1 MMALQPVLPRRPLHP
16 HVRRHTRM
24 VVTMR
29 YALPVTA
36 ALLLTALTLWTQL
49 GGDSGLFRLA
59 ASRMLAGLPDSL
71 TMSNPRFDGIDAK
84 QRPFSVSAQLASQA
98 DKDGNVIDLTSPEAD
113 VTIDGGAW
121 LSINAESGRYLRKEQ
136 KLDLNGAVSLFHD
149 QGFELHT
156 RDVQVDLA
164 TSSARSAQPV
174 QGQGPSGNLVADG
187 MVVQDGGKRVF
198 LLGRSK
204 VVLYGGDQLS
214 EVPKQ

>member
-1 MMALQPVLPRRPLHP
+1 MALQPVLPRRPLHP

-36 ALLLTALTLWTQL
+36 ALLLTAITLWTQL

-59 ASRMLAGLPDSL
+59 AGRMLAGLPDSL
-71 TMSNPRFDGIDAK
+71 TMSNPRFDGIDQK
-84 QRPFSVSAQLASQA
+84 QRPFSVFAQLASQA

-121 LSINAESGRYLRKEQ
+121 LAINAESGRYLRKEQ

-164 TSSARSAQPV
+164 TSTARTAQPV
-174 QGQGPSGNLVADG
+174 QGQGPSGNLAADG

-204 VVLYGGDQLS
+204 VMLYGGDQVS
-214 EVPKQ
+214 EAPKQ